1 MNLQHSK
8 PSSPSG
14 NNSSLK
20 LESDKHPLDEVERFD
35 KSLQELRDL
44 RTQLHYAADYCE
56 TSFLKTEE
64 KRIVMENTKEYICKA
79 IVTVVDH
86 LGSVSANLNRRIS
99 ESNEALGNDHLRMHC
114 LKQRLLT
121 CKHYSQN
128 LTFSETRWSSN
139 SPRHYPRYIAPNTA
153 KLEESKPIV
162 RYSDMEDS
170 EPFKTRP
177 KYKLGFESFDKEMP
191 ITLYKNPQKLSYAAA
206 TWDNNFKKLGMG
218 LSKILPARET
228 PPQSPTN
235 QNPYFQFQTTKDT
248 DKKQERKPEHNRRRS
263 FQLTRRSLQLTR
275 RTKETMGPL

>member
-1 MNLQHSK
+1 MNLQESK

-14 NNSSLK
+14 NGSLE
-20 LESDKHPLDEVERFD
+20 LDSDKHPLDEVERFD
-35 KSLQELRDL
+35 KSLRELKEL
-44 RTQLHYAADYCE
+44 GSQLYYAADYCE
-56 TSFLKTEE
+56 TSFKKTQE

-99 ESNEALGNDHLRMHC
+99 ESSEDLGNDYLRMHC

-121 CKHYSQN
+121 CTHYSQN
-128 LTFSETRWSSN
+128 LTLSDTRWSSN
-139 SPRHYPRYIAPNTA
+139 SPRYYPRYIAPNTA

-162 RYSDMEDS
+162 RYSDIEDS

-191 ITLYKNPQKLSYAAA
+191 VTLYKNPEKLSYAA

-228 PPQSPTN
+228 SPKSPAN
-235 QNPYFQFQTTKDT
+235 QNPYFQFQTTKDI
-248 DKKQERKPEHNRRRS
+248 DKKQEWKPEHNRRRS
-263 FQLTRRSLQLTR
+263 FQLTRRSLQLAGR
-275 RTKETMGPL
+275 KTKETMGPL

>member
-1 MNLQHSK
+1 MNLQESK
-8 PSSPSG
+8 PSSP
-14 NNSSLK
+14 LE
-20 LESDKHPLDEVERFD
+20 LESDKQPLDEVERFD
-35 KSLQELRDL
+35 KSLRELKEL
-44 RTQLHYAADYCE
+44 GSQLYYAADYCE
-56 TSFLKTEE
+56 TSFKKTQE

-99 ESNEALGNDHLRMHC
+99 ESNEDLGTDYLRMHC

-121 CKHYSQN
+121 CTHYSQN
-128 LTFSETRWSSN
+128 LTLSDTRWSSN
-139 SPRHYPRYIAPNTA
+139 SPRYYSRYIAPNTA

-162 RYSDMEDS
+162 RYSDIEDS

-191 ITLYKNPQKLSYAAA
+191 ITLYRNPEKLSYAA

-228 PPQSPTN
+228 SPKSPTN

-263 FQLTRRSLQLTR
+263 FQLTRRSLQLAR
-275 RTKETMGPL
+275 KTKETMIPL